1 MSQEM
6 QFRSKVMGFT
16 LQQCEEQYES
26 FTKALRNS
34 KDFEKEFLLEK
45 VDFWSKEIDS
55 IHEQIERSF
64 KPHCEQLGCRGAGAL
79 QYYCTK
85 CKMELCDV
93 CKYHHLYNLGC
104 PADFMCHGTRKEN
117 EF

>member
-1 MSQEM
+1 
-6 QFRSKVMGFT
+6 
-16 LQQCEEQYES
+16 
-26 FTKALRNS
+26 
-34 KDFEKEFLLEK
+34 
-45 VDFWSKEIDS
+45 
-55 IHEQIERSF
+55 
-64 KPHCEQLGCRGAGAL
+64 L